1 MFRYFSSLFSKTS
14 AEQLVQDT
22 LDNYARQ
29 LIEAESQALLSAK
42 MVEFYK
48 DAIKKLN
55 SYNKVANG

>member
-1 MFRYFSSLFSKTS
+1 MLYYFSTLFTKKS
-14 AEQLVQDT
+14 AEEIVQDT

-55 SYNKVANG
+55 TYNKVANG